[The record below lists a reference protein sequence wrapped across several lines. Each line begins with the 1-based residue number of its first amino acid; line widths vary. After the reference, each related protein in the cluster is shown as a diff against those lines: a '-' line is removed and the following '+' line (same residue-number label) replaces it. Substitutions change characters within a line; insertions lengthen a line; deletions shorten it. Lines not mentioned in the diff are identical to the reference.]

1 MTEQEEKKA
10 PPRLAG
16 PLETITLLDIA
27 DTMFE
32 LKEATQSMIEEGIVE
47 PLNPRTVTTET
58 IVVHPPHRG
67 EGKLW
72 FGVKMTND
80 GLSSVWVIVNTGK
93 SSNVAQEIKLNETWG
108 VKFNTAKIYD
118 LSLYTESGTAVV
130 RIRGSR

>member
-1 MTEQEEKKA
+1 MTQQEENKA

-32 LKEATQSMIEEGIVE
+32 LKETTQSMIEEGVIE
-47 PLNPRTVTTET
+47 PLRQITVTIEA
-58 IVVHPPHRG
+58 IVVHPPHIG

-72 FGVKMTND
+72 FGVKITND
-80 GLSSVWVIVNTGK
+80 GPSSVWVIVNTGK
-93 SSNVAQEIKLNETWG
+93 SSDTAQEIRINETWG

-118 LSLYTESGTAVV
+118 VSLYTTSGTATV